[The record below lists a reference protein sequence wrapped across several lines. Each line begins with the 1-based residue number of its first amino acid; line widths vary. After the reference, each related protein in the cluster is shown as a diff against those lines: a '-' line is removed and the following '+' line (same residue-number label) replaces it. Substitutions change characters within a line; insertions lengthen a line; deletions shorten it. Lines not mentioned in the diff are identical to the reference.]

1 MKNVRRRWGNITE
14 ALTLK
19 KKKGVITYREAVTR
33 AFTTKGNE
41 SWGWGRVT
49 NTQQEV

>member
-1 MKNVRRRWGNITE
+1 MGKHHRSTDF
-14 ALTLK
+14 
-19 KKKGVITYREAVTR
+19 KKKGVVTYREAVTR

-49 NTQQEV
+49 KTQQEV